1 MTSVIGDF
9 QPIYMYIKDHNRNR
23 RSTYFEIPDI
33 LVFEKYI
40 DNPLSPK
47 TKEYRIYY
55 YSGAIT
61 ESILLNVYKREF
73 VLKIVY
79 SVGAKFNHL

>member
-1 MTSVIGDF
+1 MNSVIDYF
-9 QPIYMYIKDHNRNR
+9 QPSDIPLKDQIGNR
-23 RSTYFEIPDI
+23 RSRYFGSLDI
-33 LVFEKYI
+33 LVFEKFI

-61 ESILLNVYKREF
+61 ESILLNVYKREYTPEER
-73 VLKIVY
+73 I
-79 SVGAKFNHL
+79 

>member
-9 QPIYMYIKDHNRNR
+9 QPISIVVPVRGCFS
-23 RSTYFEIPDI
+23 RSTYFGIPDI

-40 DNPLSPK
+40 GYPLSPK

-55 YSGAIT
+55 NSGAIT
-61 ESILLNVYKREF
+61 ESILLNVYKRESA
-73 VLKIVY
+73 LKSVY

>member
-9 QPIYMYIKDHNRNR
+9 KPIYMYIKDQIRNR
-23 RSTYFEIPDI
+23 RSTYFGSPDI

-61 ESILLNVYKREF
+61 ESILLNVYKRESA
-73 VLKIVY
+73 LKSVY
-79 SVGAKFNHL
+79 GVGAKFNHL

>member
-23 RSTYFEIPDI
+23 RSTYFGIPDI

-40 DNPLSPK
+40 GYPLSPK
-47 TKEYRIYY
+47 TKEYRNYY
-55 YSGAIT
+55 NSGAIT
-61 ESILLNVYKREF
+61 ESLLLNVYKKEYTPEER
-73 VLKIVY
+73 I
-79 SVGAKFNHL
+79 

>member
-1 MTSVIGDF
+1 
-9 QPIYMYIKDHNRNR
+9 MYIPLKDQIRNR
-23 RSTYFEIPDI
+23 RSTYFGSPDI